1 MKSLKGVA
9 MESVTDLT
17 ASVISLVSVSVS
29 KKCEA
34 LVDSDID
41 PVSEQMET
49 QSPSILRFS

>member
-1 MKSLKGVA
+1 